1 MYVCMQTQQ
10 AFCCLYT
17 DRFIASPPT
26 PLSHPYRISACWQ
39 VVQSYRGSEEG
50 AETWTGEGTVC
61 QGLHCPWRRT
71 GHRKWRGGCDSRCL
85 PYALANLTWFLF
97 VVSLYTQYE
106 LVNCMQGGHAVH
118 THKYVCISTDVCMYI
133 HVDWLYASV
142 HVHFLYVHTA
152 TAEDTWTGALQWV
165 QWEVEAAQVL
175 WRITFLRITVCV
187 CYYMQLSPFCQITI
201 NGL

>member
-1 MYVCMQTQQ
+1 MYANTAGILLSLYWQIH
-10 AFCCLYT
+10 CL
-17 DRFIASPPT
+17 P

-118 THKYVCISTDVCMYI
+118 THKHVCMYVCISTDVCVYI

-175 WRITFLRITVCV
+175 HVKNHFSENHRMCLLLYATVTFLSD
-187 CYYMQLSPFCQITI
+187 Y
-201 NGL
+201 N